1 VRLDLKLT
9 GCRAITMDPARPAAH
24 TIGIWQGRIAG
35 LDEQVADLPAAETTD
50 LGNAVVLPGFID
62 AHTHL
67 AWNGRRRRTV
77 DVTGLTSVPQV
88 LHRLD
93 VPGEG
98 WIEASGYDRRIM
110 DRPLTAA
117 DLDTV
122 SGDRP
127 VYVADLSGHAC
138 VVNSVVL
145 NQLPGI
151 TSDGWLTENDQLA
164 ARTLRLPYSID
175 EIVGELHESA
185 RQVLSEGVTMCAEA
199 GIGAGLIASS
209 PLEAAAYQ
217 RARLPIRVQLMVSAH
232 VLHPVDAEPRDRVPR
247 AVDLGLHTGFG
258 DDMLSLGALKLWTD
272 GGMIARTAAL
282 SEPYLGSDNA
292 GQLADTEEAMRAAI
306 IDGHHAGWQLAIHAI
321 GDRAVDFTLDAVAEA
336 QAQRSRPD
344 ARHRIEHC
352 GLVRPEQLGR
362 IASLGLI
369 PVVQPTFLWSYGD
382 DYSEIMGPRRAP
394 WMYRGR
400 AFLDHG
406 ITLAGS
412 SDRPVADGAP
422 LRAIEFMVRRRSR
435 GGRAVGPDEAI
446 TVEEAIRAYTLGSAY
461 ACRKEHVLGSLTP
474 GKLAD
479 LVVLG
484 DDPRT
489 SDAIADIP
497 VLATMVGGELMPQ
510 GRAIPPRSS

>member
-1 VRLDLKLT
+1 
-9 GCRAITMDPARPAAH
+9 MDPARPAAH
-24 TIGIWQGRIAG
+24 TIGVWQGRIAG
-35 LDEQVADLPAAETTD
+35 LDEQVADLPAAETVD

-67 AWNGRRRRTV
+67 AWNGRRTI
-77 DVTGLTSVPQV
+77 DVTGLTTVSQV
-88 LHRLD
+88 LDRLAGA
-93 VPGEG
+93 PGEG

-110 DRPLTAA
+110 DQPLTAA
-117 DLDTV
+117 DLDRV
-122 SGDRP
+122 SGGRP

-145 NQLPGI
+145 SRLPGI
-151 TSDGWLTENDQLA
+151 TSDGWLTENEQLA
-164 ARTLRLPYSID
+164 ARTLRLPYSLD
-175 EIVGELHESA
+175 EIVAELHESA

-217 RARLPIRVQLMVSAH
+217 RAQLPIRVQLMVSAH
-232 VLHPVDAEPRDRVPR
+232 VLHEVESDPADRIPR
-247 AVDLGLHTGFG
+247 AIDLGLHTGFG
-258 DDMLSLGALKLWTD
+258 DDMLSLGAMKLWTD

-282 SEPYLGSDNA
+282 SEPYAGTTNT
-292 GQLADTEEAMRAAI
+292 GQLAESEELMRAAI
-306 IDGHHAGWQLAIHAI
+306 VDGHHAGWQLAVHAI
-321 GDRAVDFTLDAVAEA
+321 GDRAIDFTLDAVAEA
-336 QAQRSRPD
+336 RKLLPRQD

-352 GLVRPEQLGR
+352 GLVRPEQLER
-362 IASLGLI
+362 IAALGLI
-369 PVVQPTFLWSYGD
+369 PVVQPTFLWAYGD
-382 DYSEIMGPRRAP
+382 DYSEIMGEKRAP

-400 AFLDHG
+400 SFLDHG
-406 ITLAGS
+406 ITVAGS
-412 SDRPVADGAP
+412 SDRPVADGSP
-422 LRAIEFMVRRRSR
+422 LRAIEFMVRRRSS
-435 GGRAVGPDEAI
+435 GGQAVGPDEAI

-489 SDAIADIP
+489 SEAIADIP
-497 VLATMVGGELMPQ
+497 VLATVVGGTLMPQ
-510 GRAIPPRSS
+510 RSS

>member
-1 VRLDLKLT
+1 MKLDLKLT

-24 TIGIWQGRIAG
+24 TIGIWQGRIVG
-35 LDEQVADLPAAETTD
+35 LDDQVAGLPAAETTD

-67 AWNGRRRRTV
+67 AWNGRRTI

-88 LHRLD
+88 LERLAGA
-93 VPGEG
+93 PGAG

-110 DRPLTAA
+110 ERPLTAA

-122 SGDRP
+122 SGGRP

-138 VVNSVVL
+138 VVNTAVL
-145 NQLPGI
+145 KQLPEI
-151 TSDGWLTENDQLA
+151 TSDGWLTENEQLA
-164 ARTLRLPYSID
+164 ARTLRLPYSLD
-175 EIVGELHESA
+175 EITAELHESA
-185 RQVLSEGVTMCAEA
+185 RQVLAEGVTMCGEA

-209 PLEAAAYQ
+209 PLEAAAYL
-217 RARLPIRVQLMVSAH
+217 RAQLPIRVQLMVSAY
-232 VLHPVDAEPRDRVPR
+232 VLHDVAADPADGVAR
-247 AVDLGLHTGFG
+247 AIDLGLHTGFG
-258 DDMLSLGALKLWTD
+258 DDMLSIGALKLWTD
-272 GGMIARTAAL
+272 GGMMARTAAL
-282 SEPYLGSDNA
+282 TEPYLGSDGS
-292 GQLADTEEAMRAAI
+292 GQLAESEEFMRAAI

-321 GDRAVDFTLDAVAEA
+321 GDRAIDFTLDAVAEA
-336 QAQRSRPD
+336 QRQRPRAD

-352 GLVRPEQLGR
+352 GLVRPDQLER
-362 IASLGLI
+362 IAALGLI

-382 DYSEIMGPRRAP
+382 DYSEIMGPERAP

-400 AFLDHG
+400 SFLDHG
-406 ITLAGS
+406 ITVAGS

-422 LRAIEFMVRRRSR
+422 LRAIEFMVRRRSS

-461 ACRKEHVLGSLTP
+461 ACRKEHVLGSITP

-489 SDAIADIP
+489 SEAIADIP
-497 VLATMVGGELMPQ
+497 VLATMVGGTLMPQ
-510 GRAIPPRSS
+510 RSS